1 MEHQDPSFRFRLK
14 RVSSKW
20 YCLQN
25 IFFLS
30 ALPVDFLFAYSS
42 FIELSSELQVKINTD
57 DLYFKFDKKNFKPV
71 SFSKS
76 FDDFAFKDKE
86 VNILYFILLVT
97 QQNFVLTS

>member
-1 MEHQDPSFRFRLK
+1 MILFAEHFLS
-14 RVSSKW
+14 VSSSC
-20 YCLQN
+20 CLYT
-25 IFFLS
+25 
-30 ALPVDFLFAYSS
+30 VDFLFAYSS